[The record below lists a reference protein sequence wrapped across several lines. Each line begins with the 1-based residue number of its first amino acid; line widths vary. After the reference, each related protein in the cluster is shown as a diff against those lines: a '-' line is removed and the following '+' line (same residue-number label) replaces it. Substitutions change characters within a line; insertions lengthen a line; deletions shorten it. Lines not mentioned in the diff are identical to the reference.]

1 MAGVRGPEN
10 NGSAGASP
18 VTFGTLAA
26 IRHAASHPAV
36 PPPTITTRSIAMFA
50 DARTLMGLHS
60 LQLPEGRLRGCG
72 TLAWESRESNLP
84 QLEAHP
90 HARHVSL
97 LAGRDET
104 HVVEGA
110 LVRPP
115 AATRGSGVFDAHAVP
130 PPALA
135 GR

>member
-60 LQLPEGRLRGCG
+60 LQLPECRLRGCG

-84 QLEAHP
+84 QLEAHA
-90 HARHVSL
+90 HARHVSRV
-97 LAGRDET
+97 AGGNAN
-104 HVVEGA
+104 HVVDVA
-110 LVRPP
+110 LVRAP
-115 AATRGSGVFDAHAVP
+115 APTGGIDAF
-130 PPALA
+130 
-135 GR
+135 